1 MKQTDMKQP
10 DEDIDRLLNA
20 LRDTEPLDGMQH
32 RILQHTRHHAPQRAS
47 WRTLLTPRLE
57 AHPLAIALSC
67 AAILASTIYWTALRP
82 HPAPHELATSKPIA
96 APITAKEL
104 GAPSSELGAPSS
116 ELGVSSSES
125 GAPSS
130 ELGAP
135 SSATASSSPKVG
147 NRDSDPPSITAP
159 RKNKKPTT
167 PNLTNEHQNSLD
179 QLAAQNHPAPELPLT
194 DQEKLLL
201 RLAHRYDPVEIV
213 ALNHPPMASH
223 DAEEKE
229 EVKRF
234 FEPPTTEMTNESKPQ

>member
-1 MKQTDMKQP
+1 MKQTDMKQT

-57 AHPLAIALSC
+57 AHPWAIALSC

-116 ELGVSSSES
+116 
-125 GAPSS
+125 
-130 ELGAP
+130 
-135 SSATASSSPKVG
+135 ATASSSPKVG

-167 PNLTNEHQNSLD
+167 PNLTNEHQSSLD

>member
-1 MKQTDMKQP
+1 MKQTDMKQT

-20 LRDTEPLDGMQH
+20 LRDTEPPDGMQH
-32 RILQHTRHHAPQRAS
+32 RILQHTRHHTPQRHS
-47 WRTLLTPRLE
+47 WRTRLTLRLK
-57 AHPLAIALSC
+57 ARPWAIALSC
-67 AAILASTIYWTALRP
+67 AAILASTIYWTALLP
-82 HPAPHELATSKPIA
+82 HPTPHELA
-96 APITAKEL
+96 KE
-104 GAPSSELGAPSS
+104 S
-116 ELGVSSSES
+116 
-125 GAPSS
+125 
-130 ELGAP
+130 GAP

-147 NRDSDPPSITAP
+147 NRDSDPPSITPP

-167 PNLTNEHQNSLD
+167 PNLTNQHPNSLD

-223 DAEEKE
+223 DAEDKE